1 MKQHLEKLIEDNDRL
16 TNKINNQPSLNEE
29 TADEMKA
36 RFRRELA
43 EKMKFLKAKNLSEL
57 GKSSKWQWSFNEHGE
72 LTNGNLGGRYLNVN
86 ENNGKI
92 KLSPGGLSRI
102 WSFGSVAVD
111 ENVENPV
118 ID

>member
-1 MKQHLEKLIEDNDRL
+1 MGGTISAKYYCLFGKFSQC
-16 TNKINNQPSLNEE
+16 KI
-29 TADEMKA
+29 
-36 RFRRELA
+36 
-43 EKMKFLKAKNLSEL
+43 LKAKNLSEL